1 FTDVEGY
8 TVITLSDGRP
18 APRVYLDHTP
28 AALPY
33 HLLEKPEVLILGVGG
48 GADVLLALL
57 HGAPR
62 IDAVEINPQLV
73 RLVSKR
79 FAEFAGRLYEQP
91 GVRIHVAEARS
102 FVAGSPDRYDLIQL
116 PLLGSFA
123 TAPAGT
129 PTPMQR

>member
-1 FTDVEGY
+1 V
-8 TVITLSDGRP
+8 
-18 APRVYLDHTP
+18 DHLL

-57 HGAPR
+57 HRAR
-62 IDAVEINPQLV
+62 IDAVELNPQLV

-102 FVAGSPDRYDLIQL
+102 FVAGSRDRYDLIQL
-116 PLLGSFA
+116 PLLGAVRTSA
-123 TAPAGT
+123 AGT
-129 PTPMQR
+129 DSLSASYVCTIEAFEQYLDHLRPGG